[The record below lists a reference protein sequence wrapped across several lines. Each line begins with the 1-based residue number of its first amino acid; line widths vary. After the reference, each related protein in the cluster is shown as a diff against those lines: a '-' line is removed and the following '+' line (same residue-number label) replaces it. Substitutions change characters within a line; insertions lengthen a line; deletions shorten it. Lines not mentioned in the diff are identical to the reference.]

1 MPVRKLCKTNKTKK
15 TVPHRKDGKCPK
27 GSREVRKTV
36 KKGGKKKSSKKK
48 RTVKRK

>member
-1 MPVRKLCKTNKTKK
+1 MAVRKLCKTTKTGK

-36 KKGGKKKSSKKK
+36 KKKRKK
-48 RTVKRK
+48 RKAGRKKRKR